1 MSVKNLK
8 DLYIDGLKDMYSAC
22 KQSIPATE
30 ELARA
35 AKSDDLR
42 KALEASVK
50 GTRDG
55 MQQLETLARKH
66 GTDPSGEH
74 CKGMEGLVAEARK
87 HALETQFDNEDTQ
100 DAAIIAQ
107 YQRLAHYAITGYGTL
122 KAWAKRLDLNDD
134 KKILDDATAS
144 TYEGDETMTS
154 IAVKG
159 GVNKAAAAG

>member
-8 DLYIDGLKDMYSAC
+8 DLYLDGLKDMYSAC
-22 KQSIPATE
+22 KQAIPVTE

-35 AKSDDLR
+35 AQSSDLR
-42 KALEASVK
+42 QALEASVE
-50 GTRDG
+50 GTRKG
-55 MQQLETLARKH
+55 MNHMEELCRKH
-66 GTDPSGEH
+66 GADPAGEH

-87 HALETQFDNEDTQ
+87 HALETQFDNEETQ

-122 KAWAKRLDLNDD
+122 EAWAKRLDFADD
-134 KKILDDATAS
+134 RKILDDATAS
-144 TYEGDETMTS
+144 TYEGDENMTK

-159 GVNKAAAAG
+159 GINKAAAKA

>member
-1 MSVKNLK
+1 MTVKNLK

-22 KQSIPATE
+22 KQSIPVTE
-30 ELARA
+30 EMARA
-35 AKSDDLR
+35 AQSQDLR
-42 KALEASVK
+42 DALEASVR

-55 MQQLETLARKH
+55 MAHLEELCRKH
-66 GTDPSGEH
+66 GADPYGEH

-87 HALETQFDNEDTQ
+87 HALEAQFDNKDTQ

-122 KAWAKRLDLNDD
+122 KAWAKRLDLKED
-134 KKILDDATAS
+134 KQILDDSTAS
-144 TYEGDETMTS
+144 TYQGDEDMTK

>member
-22 KQSIPATE
+22 KQAIPVTE
-30 ELARA
+30 EMARA
-35 AKSDDLR
+35 ARSDDLR
-42 KALEASVK
+42 KALEASAK
-50 GTRDG
+50 GTREG
-55 MQQLETLARKH
+55 MSQMEALARKH
-66 GTDPSGEH
+66 GADASGEH

-87 HALETQFDNEDTQ
+87 HALEEKFDNEETQ

-122 KAWAKRLDLNDD
+122 KAWAGRLDLKEDR
-134 KKILDDATAS
+134 KVLDHATAS
-144 TYEGDETMTS
+144 VYEGDENMTS

-159 GVNKAAAAG
+159 GVNKAAAG